1 MEEATIV
8 LKNMSNNKSPGT
20 DGFTKE
26 FKVFGS
32 KLVILLLDQS
42 ILDTLNLGELSFS
55 QKQGDITCIPK
66 EGES

>member
-1 MEEATIV
+1 
-8 LKNMSNNKSPGT
+8 MSNNKSPGT

-26 FKVFGS
+26 FFKVFGS

-66 EGES
+66 EGKS